1 MENNVIVEKNGSI
14 ARIILNRP
22 DVHNAFDEALITHLT
37 DVLKKMEA
45 DETVKIVVISA
56 NGKSFSAGADFH
68 WMKKMASYTYEQNL
82 QDAKALALLMKTLK
96 YLNKPTIA
104 VAQGSAFGGGVG
116 LLACC
121 DIAIAA
127 TDAVFALSEVKIGL
141 IPAVISPYVISMIG
155 ERAARR
161 YFLTGEKMDAH
172 EAARLGLVTTVV
184 PGSELESMLEHFIE
198 QILNNSPAAVVAA
211 KNLLNRVTKNPYDD
225 AHEEKNIVAI
235 AEIRVSKEGQEGLN
249 AFLEKRLPQW

>member
-1 MENNVIVEKNGSI
+1 MENNLIISEINNI
-14 ARIILNRP
+14 ARITFNRP
-22 DVHNAFDEALITHLT
+22 DIHNAFDEDFIVHLT
-37 DVLKKMEA
+37 NILKKIEA
-45 DETVKIVVISA
+45 DPAIKIVVLAA

-68 WMKKMASYTYEQNL
+68 WMKKMANYTYEQNL
-82 QDAKALALLMKTLK
+82 QDAKLLATLMKTLK

-104 VAQGSAFGGGVG
+104 LVQGSAFGGGVG
-116 LLACC
+116 IVACC
-121 DIAIAA
+121 DIAIST

-161 YFLTGEKMDAH
+161 YFLTGERMEAS
-172 EAARLGLVTTVV
+172 EAARLGLVSTVV
-184 PGSELESMLEHFIE
+184 EENQLEATLQHFID
-198 QILNNSPAAVVAA
+198 QISNNSPSAVLAA

-235 AEIRVSKEGQEGLN
+235 AEIRVSKEGQEGMN
-249 AFLEKRLPQW
+249 AFLEKRKPVW